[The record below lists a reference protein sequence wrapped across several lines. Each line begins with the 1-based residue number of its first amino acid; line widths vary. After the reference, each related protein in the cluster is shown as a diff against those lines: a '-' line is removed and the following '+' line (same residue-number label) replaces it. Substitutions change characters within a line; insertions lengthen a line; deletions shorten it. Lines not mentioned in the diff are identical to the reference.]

1 MKRFTAFL
9 LMTAIILLSCMPA
22 AFAEKI
28 RYSSSDL
35 RTAFQQF
42 EECAFS
48 AEYGGEGR
56 DYTVRWQ
63 KPIAVYFSGDYTND
77 DLAFFFRFATE
88 LTENVPGM
96 PEIRLTTLKD
106 ESNVQIYFTKLN
118 KMGDFL
124 SSYTEGN
131 WGYFTFWHSGNSITR
146 AEIAVATDVTNQKQR
161 YHLIMEEFV
170 GALGLAND
178 HYLNRKSIL
187 YGEWT
192 EVQSLTDADWLML
205 QFLYDERLEAGQ
217 TWHAL
222 KPKLEKL
229 Y

>member
-9 LMTAIILLSCMPA
+9 LITVIILLSCMPA

-63 KPIAVYFSGDYTND
+63 KPIAVYFYGNYTND

-192 EVQSLTDADWLML
+192 EVQTLTTADWLML
-205 QFLYDERLEAGQ
+205 EFLYDTRLSSGQ
-217 TWHAL
+217 TWREL
-222 KPKLEKL
+222 KPQLEKL

>member
-1 MKRFTAFL
+1 MKRIFAFL
-9 LMTAIILLSCMPA
+9 LWIALLLSCISSASA
-22 AFAEKI
+22 APSRYTSNDLEK
-28 RYSSSDL
+28 
-35 RTAFQQF
+35 AFQQF
-42 EECAFS
+42 EKCAFS
-48 AEYGGEGR
+48 AEYGGTGR

-63 KPIAVYFSGDYTND
+63 KPIAVYFSGNYTND

-192 EVQSLTDADWLML
+192 EVQTLTTADWLML
-205 QFLYDERLEAGQ
+205 EFLYDTRLSSGQ
-217 TWHAL
+217 TWREL
-222 KPKLEKL
+222 KPQLEKL

>member
-1 MKRFTAFL
+1 MKRIFAFL
-9 LMTAIILLSCMPA
+9 LWIALLLSCISSASA
-22 AFAEKI
+22 APSRYTSNDLEK
-28 RYSSSDL
+28 
-35 RTAFQQF
+35 AFQQF
-42 EECAFS
+42 EKCAFS

-63 KPIAVYFSGDYTND
+63 KPIAVYFSGNYTND

-88 LTENVPGM
+88 LTENISGM

-192 EVQSLTDADWLML
+192 EVQTLTTADWLML
-205 QFLYDERLEAGQ
+205 EFLYDTRLSSGQ
-217 TWHAL
+217 TWREL
-222 KPKLEKL
+222 KPQLEKL